1 MELSIEGERDS
12 GDGLKTTT
20 VHASLRAGI
29 RATEGKSQTPLDAIH
44 RISDAPV
51 REVVYTVH
59 VDGRRNI
66 GKSGQLGRTFLRK
79 GCMVH
84 AEGFNLSGRCS
95 LTPCPICVLL
105 SSVLHFEF
113 SSLQQPPEKLTIVH

>member
-1 MELSIEGERDS
+1 MELSIEGEQDS
-12 GDGLKTTT
+12 GDGPKTTT

-29 RATEGKSQTPLDAIH
+29 RATQRKSQTPSDAIH

-59 VDGRRNI
+59 IDGRRNI

-79 GCMVH
+79 GYIVH
-84 AEGFNLSGRCS
+84 AEGFDLSGRCS
-95 LTPCPICVLL
+95 LTPCPICLL
-105 SSVLHFEF
+105 YSSTLHFECLF
-113 SSLQQPPEKLTIVH
+113 S